1 MEGEY
6 SVKYFIVICTM
17 FLLCGCAQ
25 QTTQEVQG
33 EHELAT
39 IEINIPSEIT
49 QRYGSLNIDYIAK
62 NIQKS
67 IQPNGA
73 VSLVLNEQQLAQL
86 SNKTEDFLEKYMESV
101 QTNKSDS
108 ISNVTMTNNYSK
120 WEIKLVD
127 ETILQQ
133 EGFELAEELLI
144 KNILAYQL
152 VNREL
157 PELKIRYL
165 SQDEKVLDEKVIRTK
180 FAYSDE

>member
-1 MEGEY
+1 
-6 SVKYFIVICTM
+6 
-17 FLLCGCAQ
+17 
-25 QTTQEVQG
+25 
-33 EHELAT
+33 
-39 IEINIPSEIT
+39 
-49 QRYGSLNIDYIAK
+49 
-62 NIQKS
+62 
-67 IQPNGA
+67 
-73 VSLVLNEQQLAQL
+73 
-86 SNKTEDFLEKYMESV
+86 MESV
-101 QTNKSDS
+101 QANKSDS

-165 SQDEKVLDEKVIRTK
+165 SQDEKVLDEKGIIDIRCRIKGRVCLYFT
-180 FAYSDE
+180 S